1 MSYESLINFI
11 LDYNLI
17 FTRVQN
23 STSEIVTILSAT
35 ACKCPE
41 NFPSEREQGCSFR
54 NEKR

>member
-1 MSYESLINFI
+1 MSYEFLINFI